1 VVEMM
6 AEKIDGAELKF
17 IVNGTEI
24 PPRDSEDGEWW
35 IYEFI
40 MPCEDVVIFIELA
53 EQKTLTE

>member
-1 VVEMM
+1 MM
-6 AEKIDGAELKF
+6 AEKIDGTELKF

-24 PPRDSEDGEWW
+24 PPRDSEDREWW